1 MNFKFILSLILV
13 ALAGFKLTTSIMNPE
28 EAVLL
33 FGGEINVW
41 LYRFIWLVAGL
52 VSVYTIYRE
61 NNKLKK

>member
-1 MNFKFILSLILV
+1 MNFKFILSLLLV

-28 EAVLL
+28 EAVSL

-52 VSVYTIYRE
+52 VSVYNIYRE